1 MLAGRIGARSTR
13 ILFSQCRS
21 SVPLLIRQKQPSSA
35 GSPAFFYQYHSL
47 VEKVVPGQVSL
58 LHHSFLGGS
67 PFQRFGI
74 SSSAS
79 PQENEKDAAQ
89 SSAEHDDSAKTSAE
103 TESSASKDDKDLSG
117 SNVEPNS
124 DPSGSVKRRRRS
136 TKWFSL
142 SNADSD
148 SEVELSEV
156 ELVKVLAEKEE
167 QLNLKVKEI
176 QEMKEKALRTYAE
189 MQNSMDRTKRDAEN
203 MKKFAIQD
211 FVKNLLDVADN
222 LGRASSAV
230 KGNFLKIDESKD
242 TVGAVPLLRTLLQ
255 GVEMTD
261 KQLSEVFRKYGV
273 QKYDPL
279 DEEFDPNKHNAVFE
293 VPDSSKPPGTIAAVL
308 KAGYTLHDRVLRPA
322 EVGVRRAVET
332 EADQGSKN

>member
-103 TESSASKDDKDLSG
+103 TESSASKDDKDL
-117 SNVEPNS
+117 
-124 DPSGSVKRRRRS
+124 
-136 TKWFSL
+136 
-142 SNADSD
+142 SD